1 MVRIHSESHIKIMI
15 KRTTILIVLVLVF
28 IPFECTIHQ
37 LERIHEAVK
46 VDEVIPDIVTLTT
59 YSVTEA
65 QTDSTPLVTASGFN
79 INPNNPKSHRIIA
92 VSRDLKRKYKFG
104 QKVRIEGAVK
114 YNGIY
119 TIRDLMHHRW
129 KNKIDILINPSDKHT
144 KLRKIKMFRVEK
156 KNKLG

>member
-1 MVRIHSESHIKIMI
+1 MI
-15 KRTTILIVLVLVF
+15 KRTTILIVLVFVF
-28 IPFECTIHQ
+28 IPFECTIHG

-65 QTDSTPLVTASGFN
+65 QTDSTPLITASWFKLN
-79 INPNNPKSHRIIA
+79 ATNPKRHRIIA

-104 QKVRIEGAVK
+104 QKVRIEGAGK

>member
-1 MVRIHSESHIKIMI
+1 MI
-15 KRTTILIVLVLVF
+15 KRTTILIVLVFVF
-28 IPFECTIHQ
+28 IPFECSIQ
-37 LERIHEAVK
+37 KFENKPEAEK

-59 YSVTEA
+59 YSVSESE
-65 QTDSTPLVTASGFN
+65 TDSTPLITASGFK
-79 INPNNPKSHRIIA
+79 INPNNPKRHRIIA

-104 QKVRIEGAVK
+104 QKVRIEGAGK

-129 KNKIDILINPSDKHT
+129 KNKIDILINPSDNHT
-144 KLRKIKMFRVEK
+144 KLRRVKMFRVEK

>member
-1 MVRIHSESHIKIMI
+1 MI
-15 KRTTILIVLVLVF
+15 KRTTILIVLVFVF

-65 QTDSTPLVTASGFN
+65 ETDSTPLVTASGFN

-104 QKVRIEGAVK
+104 QKVRIEGAGK

-119 TIRDLMHHRW
+119 TIRDLMHQRW

-144 KLRKIKMFRVEK
+144 KLRRIKMFRVEK

>member
-1 MVRIHSESHIKIMI
+1 MGLHIKVMI
-15 KRTTILIVLVLVF
+15 KRTTILIALVF
-28 IPFECTIHQ
+28 VFLPYECHIQ
-37 LERIHEAVK
+37 SLETKPDVEE

-59 YSVTEA
+59 YSISVAE
-65 QTDSTPLVTASGFN
+65 TDSTPLVTASGFK
-79 INPNNPKSHRIIA
+79 INPNNPKRHRNIA

-104 QKVRIEGAVK
+104 QKVRIEGAGK

-129 KNKIDILINPSDKHT
+129 KNKIDILINPSDNHT
-144 KLRKIKMFRVEK
+144 KLRRVKMFRVEK

>member
-1 MVRIHSESHIKIMI
+1 MI
-15 KRTTILIVLVLVF
+15 KRTTILIVLVFVF
-28 IPFECTIHQ
+28 IPFECTIHG

-79 INPNNPKSHRIIA
+79 INPNNPKRHRIIA

-104 QKVRIEGAVK
+104 QKVRIEGAGK

>member
-1 MVRIHSESHIKIMI
+1 MI
-15 KRTTILIVLVLVF
+15 KRTTILIVLILVF
-28 IPFECTIHQ
+28 IPFECTIHG

-79 INPNNPKSHRIIA
+79 INPNNPKRHRIIA

-104 QKVRIEGAVK
+104 QKVRIEGAGK

-144 KLRKIKMFRVEK
+144 KLRRIKMFRVEK

>member
-1 MVRIHSESHIKIMI
+1 MI
-15 KRTTILIVLVLVF
+15 KRTTILIVLVFVF

-46 VDEVIPDIVTLTT
+46 VDEVIPDIVTVTT

-65 QTDSTPLVTASGFN
+65 QTDSTPLVTASGFK
-79 INPNNPKSHRIIA
+79 INATNPKRHRIIA

-104 QKVRIEGAVK
+104 QKVRIEGAGK

-144 KLRKIKMFRVEK
+144 KLRRVKMFRVEK

>member
-1 MVRIHSESHIKIMI
+1 MI
-15 KRTTILIVLVLVF
+15 KRTTILIVLILVF

-79 INPNNPKSHRIIA
+79 INPNNPKRHRIIA

-104 QKVRIEGAVK
+104 QKVRIEGAGK

>member
-1 MVRIHSESHIKIMI
+1 MI
-15 KRTTILIVLVLVF
+15 KRTTILIVLVFVF
-28 IPFECTIHQ
+28 IPFECTIHG

-59 YSVTEA
+59 YSVSEA

-104 QKVRIEGAVK
+104 QKVRIEGAGK

>member
-1 MVRIHSESHIKIMI
+1 MIKI
-15 KRTTILIVLVLVF
+15 TTILIVLVFVF

-104 QKVRIEGAVK
+104 QKVRIEGAGK

>member
-1 MVRIHSESHIKIMI
+1 MI
-15 KRTTILIVLVLVF
+15 KKTTILILLIFVF
-28 IPFECTIHQ
+28 IPFECTIQ
-37 LERIHEAVK
+37 KLETKPEVEK

-59 YSVTEA
+59 YSVSDGE
-65 QTDSTPLVTASGFN
+65 TDSTPLITASGFK
-79 INPNNPKSHRIIA
+79 INPNNPKRHRIIA

-104 QKVRIEGAVK
+104 QKVRIEGAGK

-129 KNKIDILINPSDKHT
+129 KNKIDILINPSDNHT
-144 KLRKIKMFRVEK
+144 KLRRIKIFRVEK

>member
-1 MVRIHSESHIKIMI
+1 MI
-15 KRTTILIVLVLVF
+15 KRTTILIALVF
-28 IPFECTIHQ
+28 VFLPYECTIQ
-37 LERIHEAVK
+37 KFETTAEIIK

-59 YSVTEA
+59 YSVSEA
-65 QTDSTPLVTASGFN
+65 QTDSTPLITASGFKLN
-79 INPNNPKSHRIIA
+79 ATNPKRHRIIA

-104 QKVRIEGAVK
+104 QKVRIEGAGK

-129 KNKIDILINPSDKHT
+129 KKKIDILINPSDNHT

>member
-1 MVRIHSESHIKIMI
+1 MI
-15 KRTTILIVLVLVF
+15 KRTTILIVLVFVF
-28 IPFECTIHQ
+28 IPFECTIHG

-65 QTDSTPLVTASGFN
+65 QTDSTPLITASGFKLN
-79 INPNNPKSHRIIA
+79 ATNPKRHRIIA

-104 QKVRIEGAVK
+104 QKVRIEGAGK

>member
-1 MVRIHSESHIKIMI
+1 MI
-15 KRTTILIVLVLVF
+15 KRTTILIVLLFVF

-59 YSVTEA
+59 YSVTES
-65 QTDSTPLVTASGFN
+65 QTDSTPLITASGFK
-79 INPNNPKSHRIIA
+79 INPNNPKRHRIIA

-104 QKVRIEGAVK
+104 QKVRIEGAGK

>member
-1 MVRIHSESHIKIMI
+1 MI

-79 INPNNPKSHRIIA
+79 INPNNPKRHRIIA

-104 QKVRIEGAVK
+104 QKVRIEGAGK

>member
-1 MVRIHSESHIKIMI
+1 MI
-15 KRTTILIVLVLVF
+15 KRTTILIVLIFVF
-28 IPFECTIHQ
+28 IPFECTIHG
-37 LERIHEAVK
+37 LERMHEAVK
-46 VDEVIPDIVTLTT
+46 VDEVIPDIVTVTT

-65 QTDSTPLVTASGFN
+65 QTDSTPLVTASGFK
-79 INPNNPKSHRIIA
+79 INPNNPRGHRIIA

-104 QKVRIEGAVK
+104 QKVRIEGAGK

>member
-1 MVRIHSESHIKIMI
+1 MI

>member
-1 MVRIHSESHIKIMI
+1 MI
-15 KRTTILIVLVLVF
+15 KRTTILIVLIFVF
-28 IPFECTIHQ
+28 IPFECTIHG

-79 INPNNPKSHRIIA
+79 INPNNPKRHRIIA

-104 QKVRIEGAVK
+104 QKVRIEGAGK

>member
-1 MVRIHSESHIKIMI
+1 MI
-15 KRTTILIVLVLVF
+15 KRTTILIVLVFVF
-28 IPFECTIHQ
+28 IPFECTIQ
-37 LERIHEAVK
+37 KFETTAEITK

-59 YSVTEA
+59 YSVSESE
-65 QTDSTPLVTASGFN
+65 TDSTPLITASGFKLN
-79 INPNNPKSHRIIA
+79 AINPKRHRIIA

-104 QKVRIEGAVK
+104 QKVRIEGAGK

-144 KLRKIKMFRVEK
+144 KLRRIKMFRVEK

>member
-1 MVRIHSESHIKIMI
+1 MI
-15 KRTTILIVLVLVF
+15 KRTTILIVLVFVF

-59 YSVTEA
+59 YSVSEA
-65 QTDSTPLVTASGFN
+65 QTDSTPLITASGFK
-79 INPNNPKSHRIIA
+79 INATNPKRHRIIA

-104 QKVRIEGAVK
+104 QKVRIEGAGK

-144 KLRKIKMFRVEK
+144 KLRRIKMFRVEK

>member
-1 MVRIHSESHIKIMI
+1 MI
-15 KRTTILIVLVLVF
+15 KRTTILIVLILVF
-28 IPFECTIHQ
+28 IPFECTIHG

-79 INPNNPKSHRIIA
+79 INPNNPKRHRIIA

-104 QKVRIEGAVK
+104 QKVRIEGAGK

>member
-1 MVRIHSESHIKIMI
+1 MI
-15 KRTTILIVLVLVF
+15 KRTTILIVLVFVF

-37 LERIHEAVK
+37 WERIHEAVK

-79 INPNNPKSHRIIA
+79 INPNNPKRHRIIA

-104 QKVRIEGAVK
+104 QKVRIEGAGK

>member
-1 MVRIHSESHIKIMI
+1 MI
-15 KRTTILIVLVLVF
+15 KRTTILIVLVFVF
-28 IPFECTIHQ
+28 IPFECTIHG

-79 INPNNPKSHRIIA
+79 INPNNPKRHRIIA
-92 VSRDLKRKYKFG
+92 VSRDLKRKSKFG
-104 QKVRIEGAVK
+104 QKVRIEGAGK

-144 KLRKIKMFRVEK
+144 KLRRIKMFRVEK